1 MKSDLLAPQLISLDF
16 ASFMRD
22 ALYEAEQAGL
32 AGELPIG
39 AVLVIDG
46 QVISRGRA
54 QHQGRQSQLMHAE
67 LNALMNGGIALWEN
81 YRHALLFTT
90 LEPCPMCLGAVVMA
104 DVPHIIFA
112 AHDAVVCSR
121 HMLAHNPYMRRHI
134 RSYYGGVLEVESR
147 ALVAR
152 FNPSMLEYI
161 ATQKIGHE
169 TRALQPESP

>member
-1 MKSDLLAPQLISLDF
+1 
-16 ASFMRD
+16 
-22 ALYEAEQAGL
+22 
-32 AGELPIG
+32 
-39 AVLVIDG
+39 
-46 QVISRGRA
+46 
-54 QHQGRQSQLMHAE
+54 
-67 LNALMNGGIALWEN
+67 
-81 YRHALLFTT
+81 
-90 LEPCPMCLGAVVMA
+90 MA

-147 ALVAR
+147 ALIAR